1 MSTFKENIVT
11 ILDLDY
17 NKTIKDATTV
27 ELYNAVSKA
36 AMKSISNQWSW
47 ETKSKKVCYL
57 SAEFLVGRLVYNN
70 LMNLGLLNQ
79 LTELFCEN
87 GIDIRIFEDIEDNA
101 LGNGGLGRL
110 AACFLDSAA
119 TQNVT
124 LNGYGIRYRYGIFK
138 QYFEN
143 GFQKETADNWTEF
156 GDPWSVRREED
167 KVKVDF
173 KGQSVWAVPYDTPV
187 IGYGA
192 AKINTLR
199 LWQAEPI
206 EEFNFDL
213 FNEQKYDKSVKE
225 KNDAEAITSVL
236 YPNDS
241 TDAGKKLRL
250 KQQYFFSSA
259 SLQDVIKKY
268 KAHYGNDFSHFSKE
282 YAFQLN
288 DTHPVVSIPEL
299 CRLLIEQE
307 GLTFNKAL
315 KICKEVF
322 AYTNHTVMSEALEKW
337 GVKLFKAVLP
347 NV

>member
-1 MSTFKENIVT
+1 MLDFSKYKNKNNIIEQIGEKEGMSTFKENIVT

-17 NKTIKDATTV
+17 NKTIKEASTV

-36 AMKSISNQWSW
+36 AMKSLANQWSW
-47 ETKSKKVCYL
+47 ETDSKKVCYF
-57 SAEFLVGRLVYNN
+57 SAEFLIGRLVYNN
-70 LMNLGLLNQ
+70 LMNLGLMNQ
-79 LTELFCEN
+79 LADLFAEN
-87 GIDIRIFEDIEDNA
+87 GIDIRVFEEIEDNA
-101 LGNGGLGRL
+101 QGNGGLGRL

-124 LNGYGIRYRYGIFK
+124 LNGYGIRYRYGIYK

-143 GFQKETADNWTEF
+143 GFQKETADNWTKF

-167 KVKVDF
+167 KVRIDF

-206 EEFNFDL
+206 EEFNFGL
-213 FNEQKYDKSVKE
+213 FNDQKYDKSFKE
-225 KNDAEAITSVL
+225 KNDAEAITAVL

-250 KQQYFFSSA
+250 KQQYFFWILLRNTKLNMAMISLNYLKNMLSS
-259 SLQDVIKKY
+259 LMIHIQL
-268 KAHYGNDFSHFSKE
+268 
-282 YAFQLN
+282 FQYLN
-288 DTHPVVSIPEL
+288 YVVS
-299 CRLLIEQE
+299 LLKMKDFHS
-307 GLTFNKAL
+307 TK
-315 KICKEVF
+315 
-322 AYTNHTVMSEALEKW
+322 H
-337 GVKLFKAVLP
+337 
-347 NV
+347 